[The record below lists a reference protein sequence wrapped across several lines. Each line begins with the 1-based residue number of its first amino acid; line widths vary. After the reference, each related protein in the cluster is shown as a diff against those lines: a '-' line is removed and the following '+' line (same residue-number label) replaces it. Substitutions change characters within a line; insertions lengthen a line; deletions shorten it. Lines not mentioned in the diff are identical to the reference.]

1 MAWSVSAHIRCGG
14 VAANGQH
21 YLRPFWSGRQHCE
34 AFFVS
39 VPHGI
44 IRKFREKNQPVSIL
58 QDFLIASVRES
69 ESDLGCCVADSKEDA
84 ILICAV
90 PTKNAICAEAAV
102 APKAMIGLG
111 TGDLKI
117 DWEFRHG
124 VKGGMR
130 QLASLEC
137 QPQENRS
144 SSGFWIWSA
153 SGSAQLVLQGVAKQQ
168 KGPVGQDCGE
178 RDIRKLPVRGMDSE
192 VISIGCLHKASQAVR
207 NSAGLG

>member
-1 MAWSVSAHIRCGG
+1 MTGGWPGVSVCGG
-14 VAANGQH
+14 VAANGQR
-21 YLRPFWSGRQHCE
+21 YLRTLSGGTRHRE
-34 AFFVS
+34 ALSVS

-44 IRKFREKNQPVSIL
+44 IRKFREEDQPVSIL

-69 ESDLGCCVADSKEDA
+69 ESNLGCCVADPE
-84 ILICAV
+84 ILIGAV
-90 PTKNAICAEAAV
+90 PTKSAICAGAAV

-111 TGDLKI
+111 TGDPGI

-130 QLASLEC
+130 QLASLER

-144 SSGFWIWSA
+144 SLRILDLECKWHLSPA
-153 SGSAQLVLQGVAKQQ
+153 GSFKGSQSSKKVLWAKTE
-168 KGPVGQDCGE
+168 GE
-178 RDIRKLPVRGMDSE
+178 RGIRKLPVRGMDSE

-207 NSAGLG
+207 IRRA